1 MKRLLFLLSGL
12 ALFSSAFLS
21 CQRGGTVAAAKDTP
35 VVLISIDTLRS
46 DHLPIYGYDKVAT
59 PAIDALRKD
68 AILFERA
75 YSHVP
80 MTFPSHSSIL
90 TGLLPTHTGV
100 RDNVGYELDAKALPY
115 LPRLLHEAGYATGGA
130 VSSFVMRGE
139 IGFSHGFDFY
149 DDKIHSRAGR
159 GLGGV
164 QRSGPETLQAALPWL
179 QGAAKKPLFFFLHL
193 YEPHA
198 PYAPPEPYASR
209 YASFL
214 YDGEIAAVDQVVG
227 DLVAELKR
235 LGIYDRALVLL
246 FSDHGEGLGEHGEDG
261 HGILLYRHDLQVPLL
276 VKLPAAQHAGE
287 TVAAPARLID
297 LAPTVLSVLGRE
309 VPAAMQ
315 GKSLL
320 DLLQAEKAPRDVYAE
335 SYTPR
340 LHFGWSELTSLI
352 RDRFQYIQGPDP
364 ELYDLQAD
372 PGQLSN
378 LLNGERR
385 TFAELRR
392 DLEPYLTPLQ
402 APQAVDEETKK
413 SLAALGYIGTAPA
426 DLSGTLPDP
435 KSMLHTLND
444 LQKGLALFAQK
455 KPGEAAAVLRKAVD
469 ANPRM
474 VDAWDYL
481 GRSYQRLN
489 RHEEALRAFKESMKL
504 SGGTPETALGA
515 AMTLIEVGRP
525 DEALLVL
532 RSQIAKSPE
541 ELRLQFLQIRLLLV
555 MKQTAEA
562 AQLAAE
568 VLRKA
573 PDNAD
578 SHYAQGS
585 VAMAQRDF
593 PQAERSFRRALELAP
608 DHPASLSDLGVLLTL
623 EGRLPEAQQL
633 IERLVALQPQNPTA
647 AATLAEIKKRRGL

>member
-1 MKRLLFLLSGL
+1 MKRLLYLLSGL
-12 ALFSSAFLS
+12 ALLS
-21 CQRGGTVAAAKDTP
+21 CQRAGTVAAKDTP

-46 DHLPIYGYDKVAT
+46 DHLPAYGYDKVAT

-100 RDNVGYELDAKALPY
+100 RDNVGYELDAQALPY
-115 LPRLLHEAGYATGGA
+115 LPRLLHDAGYATGAA
-130 VSSFVMRGE
+130 VSAFVMRGE
-139 IGFSHGFDFY
+139 IGFSQGFDFY
-149 DDKIHSRAGR
+149 EDDIHSRAGR

-164 QRSGPETLQAALPWL
+164 QRPGPETLQSALPWL
-179 QGAAKKPLFFFLHL
+179 RGVAGKPLFFFLHL

-209 YASFL
+209 YPLL

-235 LGIYDRALVLL
+235 LGIYDRALILL

-276 VKLPAAQHAGE
+276 VKLPAARHAGAA
-287 TVAAPARLID
+287 VSAPARLID
-297 LAPTVLSVLGRE
+297 LAPTVLSVLGRDI
-309 VPAAMQ
+309 PAAMQ

-320 DLLQAEKAPRDVYAE
+320 DLLQPEKAPRDVYAE

-378 LLNGERR
+378 LLNQERR
-385 TFAELRR
+385 TFSELRR
-392 DLEPYLTPLQ
+392 DLGPYLTPLQ
-402 APQAVDEETKK
+402 APKAVDEETKK

-435 KSMLHTLND
+435 KSMLHTLAD

-455 KPGEAAAVLRKAVD
+455 KPGEAVAVLRKAVD

-532 RSQIAKSPE
+532 QSQIAKSPE

-562 AQLAAE
+562 ARLAGE
-568 VLRKA
+568 VLGKA
-573 PDNAD
+573 PDKAD
-578 SHYAQGS
+578 AHYAQGS

-593 PQAERSFRRALELAP
+593 PLAEQSFRRALELDP
-608 DHPASLSDLGVLLTL
+608 DHPASLSDLGVLLTIQ
-623 EGRLPEAQQL
+623 GRLPEAQQL
-633 IERLVALQPQNPTA
+633 VERLVALQPQNPVA
-647 AATLAEIKKRRGL
+647 AATLAEIKKRRAAAGS